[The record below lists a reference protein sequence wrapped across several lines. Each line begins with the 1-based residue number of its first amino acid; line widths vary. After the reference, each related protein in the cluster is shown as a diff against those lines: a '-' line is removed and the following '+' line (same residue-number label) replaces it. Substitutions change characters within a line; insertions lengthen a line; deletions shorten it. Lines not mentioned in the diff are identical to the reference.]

1 MQGFSSKLTRN
12 NRRRSLGSILKAARA
27 RRGLSLEE
35 AEEQT
40 KVPVK
45 YLQALEEGQYQLL
58 PAEAY
63 NIGFIRCYSEILGLK
78 PGRVIELYKEERS
91 RLRVSGQNGTF
102 SPRRVNDWRFLVT
115 PKLLGAA
122 GIVVLFGS
130 VIFYIGL
137 QVKHF
142 TRPPELVITNVPAEF
157 TSTKDSVKL
166 VGSASNGAT
175 VTINAEPILVLG
187 DGSFD
192 QDVQLSPGLNEVVVV
207 AKNRIDKEARRTVK
221 VLYLP
226 DLAKAQQSS
235 TKE

>member
-1 MQGFSSKLTRN
+1 
-12 NRRRSLGSILKAARA
+12 
-27 RRGLSLEE
+27 
-35 AEEQT
+35 
-40 KVPVK
+40 
-45 YLQALEEGQYQLL
+45 
-58 PAEAY
+58 
-63 NIGFIRCYSEILGLK
+63 
-78 PGRVIELYKEERS
+78 
-91 RLRVSGQNGTF
+91 
-102 SPRRVNDWRFLVT
+102 
-115 PKLLGAA
+115 
-122 GIVVLFGS
+122 
-130 VIFYIGL
+130 
-137 QVKHF
+137 
-142 TRPPELVITNVPAEF
+142 VITNVPAEF